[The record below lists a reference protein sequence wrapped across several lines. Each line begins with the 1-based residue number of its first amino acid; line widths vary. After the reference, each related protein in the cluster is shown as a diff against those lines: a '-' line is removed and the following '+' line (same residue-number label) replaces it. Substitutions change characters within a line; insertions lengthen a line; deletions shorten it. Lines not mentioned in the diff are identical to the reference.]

1 MRLINNIKEEYNLY
15 KSKVEQNDIK
25 FIAGAEKNL
34 IRHLR
39 WLNSIFAELTNS
51 KKQLMSLQM
60 SKKLKA
66 KDLRLRNELT
76 SSISMIEKEWDFLE
90 EDKKFVMDLML
101 KSSRMIWDEYVNE
114 FNIPHSFDEVLSSE
128 KNLKYYYNEGII
140 NTYRL
145 RFVPR
150 ILSDDIKRAFPDHPK
165 DEFTEARAMKR
176 HFYIHE
182 GGTNSGKTY
191 FSIKRLMEV
200 ESGLYLAP
208 LRLLALE
215 IFDRLNSAGV
225 LCSLR
230 TGEEEIIV
238 DFAQHTSSTVE
249 KIDLTRNYD
258 VAVIDEAQM
267 LADIQRGAAWTRAIL
282 GVRAREVH
290 ICCALHATELV
301 KTLITDCGDTYE
313 VITHV
318 RDTELITEDSEF
330 RFPTSVKD
338 GDALIVFSRKSVL
351 TAAAAL
357 EEKNISCSLIYG
369 SLPPETRRMQFEK
382 FLNRE
387 NSVLVSTDA
396 IGMGVNLPIKRVVFL
411 EKSKFDGI
419 KERNLYTSEIKQIA
433 GRAGRKGIYDR
444 GFVNT
449 IYEDIKKYIKN
460 ALTSYEEPI
469 AKASLAPTEDIL
481 KVDGELETKLKVWAS
496 IDPTEDFYEKI
507 DVDRLI
513 SLISII
519 KQMGLFKK
527 LTQDDIFRCI
537 NIPFDE
543 GEDAILYLW
552 KDYVRLIS
560 GDKNILFKP
569 AYPEEELLNLEIY
582 YRKIDLY
589 YSFSKTF
596 NMEVDEIWVKEE
608 RSRIAKL
615 IDKHLKERI
624 RRYKKHCRACGAP
637 LPWNFM
643 FPICDRC
650 HSLKLK
656 GKLDE
661 DYDFG
666 FDDLSDYP
674 SKRTHGRYMSD
685 EGDTGIDKDV

>member
-1 MRLINNIKEEYNLY
+1 MQFCLSWKPNIMKLLNSIKDENKLY
-15 KSKVEQNDIK
+15 KSKLEQNDID

-34 IRHLR
+34 IRHLM
-39 WLNSIFAELTNS
+39 WLKSLFADLSNN
-51 KKQLMSLQM
+51 KKQLNEMQGK
-60 SKKLKA
+60 KKLKA
-66 KDLRLRNELT
+66 KDLRLRNELI
-76 SSISMIEKEWDFLE
+76 SNISILEKELDFLE
-90 EDKKFVMDLML
+90 EDKKLIEELML
-101 KSSRMIWDEYVNE
+101 KSSKIIWDDYANE
-114 FNIPHSFDEVLSSE
+114 FNIPHSFDEILSSE

-145 RFVPR
+145 RFVPK
-150 ILSDDIKRAFPDHPK
+150 ILSDDIKKAFPDHPK
-165 DEFTEARAMKR
+165 DEFVEARSMKR

-200 ESGLYLAP
+200 SSGLYLAP

-215 IFDRLNSAGV
+215 IFDRLNANAV
-225 LCSLR
+225 PCSLR
-230 TGEEEIIV
+230 TGEEEILIDSARHV
-238 DFAQHTSSTVE
+238 SSTVE
-249 KIDLTRNYD
+249 KVDLSKDYD

-267 LADIQRGAAWTRAIL
+267 LADVQRGAAWTRAIL
-282 GVRAREVH
+282 GVRANEIHV
-290 ICCALHATELV
+290 CCALHATNIV
-301 KTLITDCGDTYE
+301 KILIEDCGDSYE

-330 RFPTSVKD
+330 RFPQSVKD

-357 EEKNISCSLIYG
+357 EERNISCSLIYG

-382 FLNRE
+382 FLSRQS
-387 NSVLVSTDA
+387 SVLVSTDA
-396 IGMGVNLPIKRVVFL
+396 IGMGVNLPIKRVIFL

-419 KERNLYTSEIKQIA
+419 KERNLYSSEIKQIA
-433 GRAGRKGIYDR
+433 GRAGRKGIYNE

-449 IYEDIKKYIKN
+449 IYEESKPYVKH
-460 ALTSYEEPI
+460 ALTSFEEPI
-469 AKASLAPTEDIL
+469 NIAYLAPTEDIL

-496 IDPTEDFYEKI
+496 LDTSEPFYQKI

-513 SLISII
+513 NLMSII
-519 KQMGLFKK
+519 KQMGLYKK
-527 LTQDDIFRCI
+527 LSQEDIFRCI

-552 KDYVRLIS
+552 KDYVRFIS
-560 GDKNILFKP
+560 SHNNNLFKP
-569 AYPEEELLNLEIY
+569 EYPDEELLNLEIY

-596 NMEVDEIWVKEE
+596 QMDVDEIWVKEE
-608 RSRIAKL
+608 RSRVAKL
-615 IDKHLKERI
+615 IDKYLKERI
-624 RRYKKHCRACGAP
+624 KRFKKHCRACGAP

-643 FPICDRC
+643 YPICDRC
-650 HSLKLK
+650 YSLKLK
-656 GKLDE
+656 GRLED

-666 FDDLSDYP
+666 FDDLTDI
-674 SKRTHGRYMSD
+674 
-685 EGDTGIDKDV
+685 GDGSQIST

>member
-1 MRLINNIKEEYNLY
+1 MY
-15 KSKVEQNDIK
+15 KSKLEQNDLK
-25 FIAGAEKNL
+25 FISEAEKDL
-34 IRHLR
+34 IKHLMWVR
-39 WLNSIFAELTNS
+39 SVLGELSNYRKRLAELQG
-51 KKQLMSLQM
+51 KRQM
-60 SKKLKA
+60 KA
-66 KDLRLRNELT
+66 KDLRLRNEL
-76 SSISMIEKEWDFLE
+76 ISNITKIEKELDFLE
-90 EDKKFVMDLML
+90 EDMRFTKDLML
-101 KSSRMIWDEYVNE
+101 KSSRLIWEEYAGEN
-114 FNIPHSFDEVLSSE
+114 NIPHSFDEIIGNE
-128 KNLKYYYNEGII
+128 KNLKYYYNEGIV

-145 RFVPR
+145 RFVPK
-150 ILSDDIKRAFPDHPK
+150 ILSDDIRKAFPDHPK
-165 DEFTEARAMKR
+165 DEFIEARSMRR

-191 FSIKRLMEV
+191 SSIKRLMEV
-200 ESGLYLAP
+200 ECGLYLAP

-215 IFDRLNSAGV
+215 IFDRLNSANV
-225 LCSLR
+225 PCSLR

-238 DFAQHTSSTVE
+238 DFARHTSSTVE
-249 KIDLTRNYD
+249 KVDLSRVYD

-282 GVRAREVH
+282 GVRAHEVH
-290 ICCALHATELV
+290 VCCALYATEIV
-301 KTLITDCGDTYE
+301 KTLIKDCGDDVE

-318 RDTELITEDSEF
+318 RDTDLITEDSEF
-330 RFPTSVKD
+330 RFPASVKD

-357 EEKNISCSLIYG
+357 EERNISCSLIYG

-382 FLNRE
+382 FLSRQS
-387 NSVLVSTDA
+387 SVLVSTDA

-411 EKSKFDGI
+411 EKAKFDGI

-433 GRAGRKGIYDR
+433 GRAGRKGIYDE
-444 GFVNT
+444 GYVNT
-449 IYEDIKKYIKN
+449 IYEESKKFIKH
-460 ALTSYEEPI
+460 ALTSYEEPLTT
-469 AKASLAPTEDIL
+469 AFLGPTEDIL
-481 KVDGELETKLKVWAS
+481 KVAGELEIKLKVWS
-496 IDPTEDFYEKI
+496 SLDPAEDFYEKI

-513 SLISII
+513 GLIAII

-543 GEDAILYLW
+543 GEDVILYLW

-560 GDKNILFKP
+560 NGKNTLFKP
-569 AYPEEELLNLEIY
+569 SYPEEELLNLEIY

-608 RSRIAKL
+608 RSRVAKL

-624 RRYKKHCRACGAP
+624 KRYKKHCRACGTP

-643 FPICDRC
+643 FPICDHC
-650 HSLKLK
+650 YSLKLN
-656 GKLDE
+656 GQLED
-661 DYDFG
+661 DYDPDFNAPY
-666 FDDLSDYP
+666 DYP
-674 SKRTHGRYMSD
+674 SKRTRSGGKYIPA
-685 EGDTGIDKDV
+685 EDTFDDDRT